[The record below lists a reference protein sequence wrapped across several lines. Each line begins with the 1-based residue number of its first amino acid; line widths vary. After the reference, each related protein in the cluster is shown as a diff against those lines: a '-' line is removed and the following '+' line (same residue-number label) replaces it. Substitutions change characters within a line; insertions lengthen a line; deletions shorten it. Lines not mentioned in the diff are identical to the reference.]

1 VILGFPQG
9 IEDHQDQMWIHT
21 YQAIA
26 VIADY
31 DTSGHREIEMIGEE
45 EMIGMN
51 DDMIEIVIATET
63 EIDLTTAMIEV
74 GVVGRG
80 VAVEAL

>member
-1 VILGFPQG
+1 
-9 IEDHQDQMWIHT
+9 MWIRI

-26 VIADY
+26 VTAD
-31 DTSGHREIEMIGEE
+31 DETIGRREIEMIGEE
-45 EMIGMN
+45 EMIGMS